1 MIGIKGK
8 IRGRAISRLD
18 GPPVISLPGFP
29 VADLNIPCQGMVA
42 IGSGNRYYQTGL
54 SGSSQYFTTVSVG
67 LLRES
72 FKNFYLNGFA
82 AGKEMKVGYWRKIG
96 RGDQD
101 IMMFRHERAQL
112 VLLSFKRISPIAFLK
127 VSFGNAPMAIWGG
140 APTGQNN
147 NEGMLRMP
155 NTDASSCS
163 DSVSTL

>member
-1 MIGIKGK
+1 
-8 IRGRAISRLD
+8 LD
-18 GPPVISLPGFP
+18 GPPMISLPGFP
-29 VADLNIPCQGMVA
+29 VTDLYIPCQGMVSA
-42 IGSGNRYYQTGL
+42 GPGNRYCQAGF
-54 SGSSQYFTTVSVG
+54 SAGSQYFTTIPAG
-67 LLRES
+67 LLRKG
-72 FKNFYLNGFA
+72 FKKFYSNGFA
-82 AGKEMKVGYWRKIG
+82 ADKEMKVRYWRKVSC
-96 RGDQD
+96 GDQD